1 MSANVSRRQTAYTGQ
16 DGIARER
23 IADDHQNE
31 FLRHIAVA
39 HMLEEKKEE
48 EQNFMASDFAKEAGE
63 ERSRGARYSVYL
75 LS

>member
-1 MSANVSRRQTAYTGQ
+1 MNDAAYRLRSPAG
-16 DGIARER
+16 G
-23 IADDHQNE
+23 DDHQNE